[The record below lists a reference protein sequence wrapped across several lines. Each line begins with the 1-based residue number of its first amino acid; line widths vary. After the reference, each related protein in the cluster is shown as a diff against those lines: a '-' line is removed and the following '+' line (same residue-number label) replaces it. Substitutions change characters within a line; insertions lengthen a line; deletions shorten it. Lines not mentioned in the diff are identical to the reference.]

1 MVLILWMGLVGYRA
15 GLGSSYVIR
24 LSFEPTYIPKIG
36 QILEGLVTVLVGFI
50 AIFGMLIVPREWN
63 SLENSNIV
71 MVDYPSSA
79 KFLTPEEKQFI
90 IQRRG
95 NYRFALSTYSSCII
109 MILCCRIFAS

>member
-1 MVLILWMGLVGYRA
+1 MSSGPPSGQLTYRRFA
-15 GLGSSYVIR
+15 
-24 LSFEPTYIPKIG
+24 

-50 AIFGMLIVPREWN
+50 AIFGMLLVPSEWN
-63 SLENSNIV
+63 GLETSNIV

-79 KFLTPEEKQFI
+79 KFLTPEEKQLI

-95 NYRFALSTYSSCII
+95 NSLSTLSPHSSRLT

>member
-1 MVLILWMGLVGYRA
+1 MSSESPSNQLTYR
-15 GLGSSYVIR
+15 R
-24 LSFEPTYIPKIG
+24 LA

-50 AIFGMLIVPREWN
+50 ALFGMLLVPSEWK
-63 SLENSNIV
+63 SLETRNIV

-79 KFLTPEEKQFI
+79 KFLTPEEKQLI

-95 NYRFALSTYSSCII
+95 NSLSALSPHSSRLT